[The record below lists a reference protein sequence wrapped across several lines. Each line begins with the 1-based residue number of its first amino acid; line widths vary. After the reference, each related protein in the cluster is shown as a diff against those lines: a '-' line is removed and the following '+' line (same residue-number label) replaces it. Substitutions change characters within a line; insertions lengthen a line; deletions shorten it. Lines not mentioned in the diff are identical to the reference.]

1 MLLTDFWIVF
11 RTTKKL
17 GNVTFSISGKG
28 VTYTDFFGRT
38 ELAWSDVTHVS
49 RKRLGALVYF
59 GTNGRLFL
67 SRRAFRDKEDMDQVL
82 GHPLPTTK
90 QAYSV

>member
-1 MLLTDFWIVF
+1 
-11 RTTKKL
+11 
-17 GNVTFSISGKG
+17 
-28 VTYTDFFGRT
+28 
-38 ELAWSDVTHVS
+38 VTHVS